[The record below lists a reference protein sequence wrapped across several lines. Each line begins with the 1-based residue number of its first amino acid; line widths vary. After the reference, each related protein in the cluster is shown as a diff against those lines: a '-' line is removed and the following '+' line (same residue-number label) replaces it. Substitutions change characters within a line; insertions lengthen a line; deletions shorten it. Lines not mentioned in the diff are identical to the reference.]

1 MPKSCPIQGWFDGCC
16 EPKNPGGHAAWGA
29 VIHVNGESVY
39 RDGGYCG
46 VGPEMSNNVAEYS
59 AFIAVATEC
68 LKYDGVA
75 LIRGDS
81 KLVVMQLNGKW
92 KIHGGLY
99 VPFYNQAK
107 LLWAQLKSR
116 ARLEWIPREQ
126 NDICDV
132 LSKKVLHD
140 MGVVFKLQPE

>member
-1 MPKSCPIQGWFDGCC
+1 L
-16 EPKNPGGHAAWGA
+16 A
-29 VIHVNGESVY
+29 
-39 RDGGYCG
+39 
-46 VGPEMSNNVAEYS
+46 
-59 AFIAVATEC
+59 EC
-68 LKYDGVA
+68 LKYPGVA

-81 KLVVMQLNGKW
+81 KLVVMQINGKW

-99 VPFYNQAK
+99 VPFYKQAK
-107 LLWAQLKSR
+107 ALWAKLKDR